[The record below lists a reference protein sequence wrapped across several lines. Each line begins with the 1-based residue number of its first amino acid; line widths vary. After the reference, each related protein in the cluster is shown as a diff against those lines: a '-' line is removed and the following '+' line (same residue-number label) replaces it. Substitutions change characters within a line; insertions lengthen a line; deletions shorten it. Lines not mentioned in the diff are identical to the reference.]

1 MATPFIA
8 TYSFTTSP
16 LSIYTSD
23 LLSPEVLFTIPSQNA
38 VNVDLNSSIFIRIGD
53 DSAEADQV
61 TINVL
66 INGTPVITNGV
77 FQTGFTGSILVNIV
91 KGYDILISPDVA
103 FSTQQLV
110 TVQVDC
116 NDLALNIMPTFRWY
130 FYTEGYSVSLTPSG
144 GNFNSPTSV
153 TMSDN
158 GSNSVLHYT
167 DDDTSP
173 SPGNVGTITISP
185 PNIYALPSDSS
196 VTVLQL
202 LGIETVSYTTIPVSH
217 QKDNATIR
225 LWQLDDVGS
234 ILTDDSSSPND
245 LNALNATSVAA
256 LIGLGRQ
263 FSGSFNSRAY
273 SNTDISWPD
282 YGCIEFWYKPD
293 NAINA
298 LDERF
303 YSAAIDAP
311 ESADAYRF
319 GRSNEALFME
329 DVAGASTLTTLPLIW
344 DSSRFYHIAFVW
356 DNITSFRRIYRNGVL
371 AAQDTGLMSTTVSLF
386 GEMIGHSHSGVSGF
400 QTVGTQ
406 GILDSFK
413 FSDKIRSS
421 NQIARDYLQGVVQ
434 QIDLFVPS
442 VIVRN
447 EYIVDIQ
454 FPVTT
459 IAPSGVFRVP
469 TVVTLTTDQE
479 NSMIYYTTN
488 GAEPLAPGDV
498 GYPGD
503 TLEGVT
509 PVSFLVSQ
517 EGSTEIKAFSIDPSG
532 NRETL

>member
-1 MATPFIA
+1 LLLPGWAWGANEIIYVSPTG
-8 TYSFTTSP
+8 SNTSP
-16 LSIYTSD
+16 YDTWAKAATSITNALAVANDSDGGTDADTIYIAPGTYAETIVLSDIDWTNLTIIGTSAHGVTT
-23 LLSPEVLFTIPSQNA
+23 PAAKGQ
-38 VNVDLNSSIFIRIGD
+38 VNVTGTGDHSYYDIGAFEYFPLKLWNKLGSD
-53 DSAEADQV
+53 YEVAHSEFGP
-61 TINVL
+61 
-66 INGTPVITNGV
+66 NGTVVG
-77 FQTGFTGSILVNIV
+77 
-91 KGYDILISPDVA
+91 
-103 FSTQQLV
+103 
-110 TVQVDC
+110 
-116 NDLALNIMPTFRWY
+116 ALNYEPCQFADGFR
-130 FYTEGYSVSLTPSG
+130 SLSRPDRQTPY
-144 GNFNSPTSV
+144 NFI
-153 TMSDN
+153 D
-158 GSNSVLHYT
+158 YK
-167 DDDTSP
+167 
-173 SPGNVGTITISP
+173 
-185 PNIYALPSDSS
+185 
-196 VTVLQL
+196 LQL
-202 LGIETVSYTTIPVSH
+202 GH
-217 QKDNATIR
+217 Q
-225 LWQLDDVGS
+225 
-234 ILTDDSSSPND
+234 
-245 LNALNATSVAA
+245 
-256 LIGLGRQ
+256 
-263 FSGSFNSRAY
+263 
-273 SNTDISWPD
+273 
-282 YGCIEFWYKPD
+282 GCIEFWYKPD

-469 TVVTLTTDQE
+469 TVVTTLP
-479 NSMIYYTTN
+479 
-488 GAEPLAPGDV
+488 GPPLAETKFK
-498 GYPGD
+498 YS
-503 TLEGVT
+503 GVPFT
-509 PVSFLVSQ
+509 FICGISIIRTGSRAVSLPLFDIVNVYVPLSV
-517 EGSTEIKAFSIDPSG
+517 AFSIDGPSSVELAESTPKLG
-532 NRETL
+532 PACVGSMSFATIGVIGTSGA